1 MATTGRNGSGSGV
14 AEGATVGA
22 GVLVAARVGIA
33 VGVGGNVAAAVGGNV
48 GAAVGGSVVAGNVA
62 AAVGGSVVTGAQAA
76 ASTMMAA
83 TANPTCDLHLTFQS
97 FLLNNSGPTNRIHA
111 ARSRRIIRVDPSRSY

>member
-22 GVLVAARVGIA
+22 GVLVGARVGIA
-33 VGVGGNVAAAVGGNV
+33 VGVGGNVAAAVGG
-48 GAAVGGSVVAGNVA
+48 SVVA
-62 AAVGGSVVTGAQAA
+62 GAQAA

-83 TANPTCDLHLTFQS
+83 TANPTCDLRLTFQS
-97 FLLNNSGPTNRIHA
+97 FLLNNMGQHPFLNH
-111 ARSRRIIRVDPSRSY
+111 SYPRTQ

>member
-14 AEGATVGA
+14 AAGATVGA
-22 GVLVAARVGIA
+22 GVLVGARVGTA
-33 VGVGGNVAAAVGGNV
+33 VGVGGNVA
-48 GAAVGGSVVAGNVA
+48 AAVGGSVVAGNVA
-62 AAVGGSVVTGAQAA
+62 AAVGGSVVAGAQAA